1 MKLFQPLNVG
11 GMLIPNRVMVPAMVT
26 RLSGEDGLVNQD
38 IINRY
43 VRYAEGGAGLIVIEA
58 MAVHHAK
65 SGPLLR
71 ISEDR
76 FVPGLAGLVARIH
89 ARSDSKVVPQI
100 IHFLKVAKSG
110 WRQTVDMLSL
120 ADIDRIVEEFGDAVA
135 RARQAGFDGA
145 ELHSAHAYTL
155 ASFLSRANPRKD
167 DYGGTTLEGRLRL
180 ISRIFENI
188 RSKAGEDFPVGV
200 RFLAD
205 EFIKDGY
212 TVSDAKLIGLRLAQ
226 LGAAYLSL
234 SVGGK
239 FEDAVHL
246 PGQVPYPYTGYSGD
260 RCMPGDWYPSV
271 PHAHFSAEIKTFV
284 KAHGYD
290 TPVATAG
297 KISDPDDAERLVA
310 GGAVDIIGIARGLLA
325 DPDWPHKVRRGE
337 RERIVK
343 CDYCNVCKHLDG
355 THMRVICALWPQGA
369 LQAPPDD
376 RNAPA
381 PRWDAA
387 GASLTAA
394 VGDGKATLKW
404 NKAAGAARY
413 DVCRTDPLGH
423 TEVIDAV
430 KVTRWEDHNLLA
442 GMPYRYQVRAYG
454 AAGQGGAG
462 SNAVA
467 VTLPMPAG
475 HIHPP
480 HVDGVNRQPDTDQQG
495 SRA

>member
-1 MKLFQPLNVG
+1 MKLFEPLDVG
-11 GMLIPNRVMVPAMVT
+11 GMRIANRVMVPAMVT

-38 IINRY
+38 IVDRY
-43 VRYAEGGAGLIVIEA
+43 VRYAQGGAGLIVIEA
-58 MAVHHAK
+58 MAVHQAK

-71 ISEDR
+71 ISDDR
-76 FVPGLAGLVARIH
+76 FVPGLADLASRIH
-89 ARSDSKVVPQI
+89 DTSDSKVVPQI
-100 IHFLKVAKSG
+100 IHFMKVAKSG

-135 RARQAGFDGA
+135 RAREARFDGA

-167 DYGGTTLEGRLRL
+167 GYGGETLEGRLRL
-180 ISRIFENI
+180 IERIFENI
-188 RSKAGEDFPVGV
+188 RRKVGADFPVGV
-200 RFLAD
+200 RYLAD

-212 TVSDAKLIGLRLAQ
+212 TVSDARLIGLRLAQ

-260 RCMPGDWYPSV
+260 RCMPGDWYPAM
-271 PHAHFSAEIKTFV
+271 PHAQYSAEIKAFI
-284 KAHGYD
+284 KSYGFD

-310 GGAVDIIGIARGLLA
+310 TGAVDIIGIARGLLA
-325 DPDWPHKVRRGE
+325 DPDWPHKVRQGE

-355 THMRVICALWPQGA
+355 THMRVICALWPQGS
-369 LQAPPDD
+369 LQAPADD
-376 RNAPA
+376 RS
-381 PRWDAA
+381 AA
-387 GASLTAA
+387 SPSWEATGANLTIAI
-394 VGDGKATLKW
+394 GEGKAILKW

-413 DVCRTDPLGH
+413 DVCRSDPQGN
-423 TEVIDAV
+423 VQVVDAV

-442 GMPYRYQVRAYG
+442 GMPYRYHVRAYG
-454 AAGQGGAG
+454 SAGQGSA
-462 SNAVA
+462 SSDTVT
-467 VTLPMPAG
+467 VTLPLPAFAG
-475 HIHPP
+475 RIQPV
-480 HVDGVNRQPDTDQQG
+480 HVEEGNR
-495 SRA
+495 

>member
-1 MKLFQPLNVG
+1 MKLFEPLNVG
-11 GMLIPNRVMVPAMVT
+11 GMRIANRVMVPAMVT

-38 IINRY
+38 IVDRY
-43 VRYAEGGAGLIVIEA
+43 VRYAQGGAGLIVIEA
-58 MAVHHAK
+58 MAVHHTK

-76 FVPGLAGLVARIH
+76 FVPGLTDLVRRIH
-89 ARSDSKVVPQI
+89 DTSDSKVVPQI
-100 IHFLKVAKSG
+100 IHFMKVAKSG
-110 WRQTVDMLSL
+110 WRQTVDLLSL
-120 ADIDRIVEEFGDAVA
+120 SEIDRIVEEFGDAVA
-135 RARQAGFDGA
+135 RARAARFDGA

-167 DYGGTTLEGRLRL
+167 EYSGDTLEGRLRL
-180 ISRIFENI
+180 IERIFENI
-188 RSKAGEDFPVGV
+188 RRKVGVDFPVGV

-260 RCMPGDWYPSV
+260 RCMPGDWYPPM
-271 PHAHFSAEIKTFV
+271 PHAQFSAEIKAFI
-284 KAHGYD
+284 KSYGYD

-297 KISDPDDAERLVA
+297 KISDPDDAERLIA
-310 GGAVDIIGIARGLLA
+310 TGAVDIIGIARGLLA
-325 DPDWPHKVRRGE
+325 DPDWPQKVRQGE

-355 THMRVICALWPQGA
+355 THTRVICALWPQGS

-376 RNAPA
+376 RSVAA
-381 PRWDAA
+381 PRWEAT
-387 GASLTAA
+387 GANLTVAIA
-394 VGDGKATLKW
+394 DGKAMLKW

-413 DVCRTDPLGH
+413 DVCRTDPLGN
-423 TEVIDAV
+423 VQVVDAV
-430 KVTRWEDHNLLA
+430 KVTRWEDHSLLA
-442 GMPYRYQVRAYG
+442 GMSYRYQVRVYG
-454 AAGQGGAG
+454 AAGQGGAS
-462 SNAVA
+462 SNAVP
-467 VTLPMPAG
+467 VMLPLPAFAG
-475 HIHPP
+475 RIQPA
-480 HVDGVNRQPDTDQQG
+480 HVDDTNR
-495 SRA
+495 

>member
-1 MKLFQPLNVG
+1 MKLFEPLDVG
-11 GMLIPNRVMVPAMVT
+11 GMRIANRVMVPAMVT

-38 IINRY
+38 IIDRY

-58 MAVHHAK
+58 MAVHQAK

-71 ISEDR
+71 ISDDQ
-76 FVPGLAGLVARIH
+76 FVPGLADLVRRIH
-89 ARSDSKVVPQI
+89 DTSESKVVPQI
-100 IHFLKVAKSG
+100 IHFMKVAKSG

-120 ADIDRIVEEFGDAVA
+120 AEIDRIVEEFGDAVA
-135 RARQAGFDGA
+135 RAREARFDGA

-167 DYGGTTLEGRLRL
+167 EYGGDTLEGRLRL
-180 ISRIFENI
+180 IERVFENV
-188 RSKAGEDFPVGV
+188 RRKVGADFPVGV

-246 PGQVPYPYTGYSGD
+246 PGHVPYPYTGYSGD
-260 RCMPGDWYPSV
+260 RCMPGDWYPAV
-271 PHAHFSAEIKTFV
+271 PHAQYSAEIKAFI
-284 KAHGYD
+284 KSYGYD

-310 GGAVDIIGIARGLLA
+310 GGAVDIVGIARGLLA
-325 DPDWPHKVRRGE
+325 DPDWPHKVRQGE
-337 RERIVK
+337 RARIVK

-376 RNAPA
+376 RAAAAPH
-381 PRWDAA
+381 WDAA
-387 GASLTAA
+387 GANLTVAA
-394 VGDGKATLKW
+394 GDGKAILKW
-404 NKAAGAARY
+404 SKAAGAARY
-413 DVCRTDPLGH
+413 DVCRGDPQGN
-423 TEVIDAV
+423 VQVVDAV

-442 GMPYRYQVRAYG
+442 GMPYRYHVRAYG
-454 AAGQGGAG
+454 SVGQGGA
-462 SNAVA
+462 SSDTVT
-467 VTLPMPAG
+467 VTLPLPAFIG
-475 HIHPP
+475 HIQPAR
-480 HVDGVNRQPDTDQQG
+480 VDGGER
-495 SRA
+495 